1 MLEVSSIWVY
11 TLESKHL
18 ETRQN
23 PGTLDEHFETKDH
36 RIHKSDRTKTL
47 RNPDY
52 FTTFFFYHKKT
63 LSNRRD
69 TPTFFPKTK

>member
-18 ETRQN
+18 ETPPN
-23 PGTLDEHFETKDH
+23 PGTLDEHFETQDH

-47 RNPDY
+47 PTPDY
-52 FTTFFFYHKKT
+52 FTTFFFDHKKT

-69 TPTFFPKTK
+69 TPTFFPKTE